1 MSRWYRAS
9 GRRPSGTRLRAPLA
23 ALLVGMLS
31 LGLASC
37 GQVQDES
44 SQGSSQAGDSARF
57 PVTIKHKF
65 GSTKIPEPPKRVVVI
80 GTSTDDL
87 DAALALGVQ
96 PTAFF
101 TKDQTTPDG
110 NYEWLK
116 GKLDRN
122 KTKVVNASNGVDPEQ
137 VAKHNPDL
145 ILATGDFGLDQEYP
159 NLSKVAP
166 TVGYKT
172 EWGAQSWQEHVE
184 VVGKALGKPDEA
196 GKLIKRTEGKIDK
209 VRQEL
214 PGLAGKT
221 FSISM
226 ANAPGKAFT
235 LVSRKD
241 FAVKQIEQLGLK
253 LSPSLRDVQR
263 VSGSPTGTVGAEQ
276 LDKLSADLIVIA
288 FASPDIQKKFESNPL
303 VRKMPTVRD
312 GGYQVADMQTIT
324 QLRYPSV
331 LGIPWALD
339 KLRPALEKA
348 AKA

>member
-1 MSRWYRAS
+1 MSRWCRAS
-9 GRRPSGTRLRAPLA
+9 GTRTRASLA
-23 ALLVGMLS
+23 ALLVAMLS

-44 SQGSSQAGDSARF
+44 SQGSSQAGDSAQF

-65 GSTKIPEPPKRVVVI
+65 GTTKISEPPKRVVVI

-96 PTAFF
+96 PTALF
-101 TKDQTTPDG
+101 TKDQATPDG
-110 NYEWLK
+110 KYPWLS
-116 GKLDRN
+116 GKLDPA
-122 KTKVVNASNGVDPEQ
+122 KTKVVNAANGVDPEQ
-137 VAKHNPDL
+137 VAKHSPDL
-145 ILATGDFGLDQEYP
+145 ILATGDFGLEQEYA
-159 NLSKVAP
+159 NLAKVAP
-166 TVGYKT
+166 TVGYES

-184 VVGKALGKPDEA
+184 VVGKALGKQDEA
-196 GKLIKRTEGKIDK
+196 GKLVARTEGEIEA
-209 VRQEL
+209 VRKEF
-214 PGLAGKT
+214 PGLNGKT

-241 FAVKQIEQLGLK
+241 FAVKQIEQLGLT
-253 LSPSLRDVQR
+253 LSPSLRGVQR

-276 LDKLSADLIVIA
+276 LDKLSADLLVIA

-303 VRKMPTVRD
+303 VRDMPAMKS
-312 GGYQVADMQTIT
+312 GAYMVADMQTIT

-339 KLRPALEKA
+339 KLRPALQKA
-348 AKA
+348 AKTS